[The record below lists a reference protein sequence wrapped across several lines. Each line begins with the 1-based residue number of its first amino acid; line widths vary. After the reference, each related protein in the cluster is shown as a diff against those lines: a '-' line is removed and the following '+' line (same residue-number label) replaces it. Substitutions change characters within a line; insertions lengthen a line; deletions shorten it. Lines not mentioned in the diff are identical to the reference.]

1 LACWQLTRATPADIA
16 ALVALENRC
25 FGWPWSRLS
34 FEGEMN
40 APGAD
45 SRVTWTTTAAGQ
57 PRMIAYIFFR
67 FIAAEVHIFRI
78 AVDPAWRRRGVGAR
92 LVTACLE
99 SARGRGLS
107 AAMLEVRRSN
117 TEALKLYRKFGFQ
130 VAATRP
136 GYYSDGH
143 EDALILTQTLT

>member
-1 LACWQLTRATPADIA
+1 LVGWQLTRATPADIG

-25 FGWPWSRLS
+25 FDWPWSRLS

-45 SRVTWTTTAAGQ
+45 SRAAWATAAEGQ
-57 PRMIAYIFFR
+57 ACLIAYIFFR
-67 FIAAEVHIFRI
+67 FIAEEVHIFRI
-78 AVDPAWRRRGVGAR
+78 AVDPAWRRRGAGAR

-99 SARGRGLS
+99 SARGRGVS
-107 AAMLEVRRSN
+107 AAMLEVRRGN

-130 VAATRP
+130 LAATRP

-143 EDALILTQTLT
+143 EDALILKRTLT

>member
-1 LACWQLTRATPADIA
+1 LAGWQLTRATPADIA

-34 FEGEMN
+34 FEGEMS
-40 APGAD
+40 APRAD
-45 SRVTWTTTAAGQ
+45 SRVVWATAADGQ
-57 PRMIAYIFFR
+57 ACLIAYIFFR
-67 FIAAEVHIFRI
+67 FIAEEVHIFRI
-78 AVDPAWRRRGVGAR
+78 AVDPAWRRRGVGGR
-92 LVTACLE
+92 LVAACLE

-130 VAATRP
+130 VAAARP

-143 EDALILTQTLT
+143 EDALILKRTLT

>member
-1 LACWQLTRATPADIA
+1 LAGWQLTRATPADIA

-25 FGWPWSRLS
+25 FHWPWSRLS

-45 SRVTWTTTAAGQ
+45 SRVTWTTAAAGQ

-67 FIAAEVHIFRI
+67 FIAEEVHIFRI

-99 SARGRGLS
+99 SAHGRGLS

-143 EDALILTQTLT
+143 EDALILKRTLA